1 MLQIISG
8 KFFTGL
14 EKNEHNGK
22 GILFSNCN
30 WFSPIKTNIG
40 VLEPVDYSGD
50 ITGFIFNYKNQIEN
64 DGFLVRCGDDEIV
77 EQFKL
82 ICSFGLKSYFSEYRE
97 QVLKVCSSIKRK
109 NSRTY
114 PAVQFIK
121 STVEL
126 HKRLDSENIK
136 RFIQITNKVISLERK
151 SYERVINALRCI
163 LDSIEVLEYN
173 FDLAYSML
181 IYCLE
186 SLNQGEEYPK
196 STWDDWDQN
205 SKPELD
211 SILSSIPLD
220 KAESL
225 KQILLKDKHFKLQQG
240 YIDFVKKHL
249 YDSFFINESE
259 SIQLPLRK
267 SQLER
272 ALINSYQMR
281 SGYVHSLQSVQ
292 DQIRHST
299 FATHDV
305 FTFQNNPYLTYGG
318 LYRLV
323 NHVVENFIY
332 SLSSVDKEAFNYRA
346 ALPGKMTVEFAPQYW
361 IWRAESFNA
370 KQANTRLSAL
380 IGELESSPTITDLSQ
395 VMEKIK
401 AIFQQSPSEQ
411 RPPLLYLFWLYN
423 IVLRED
429 LQTKGWDKFVSKHE
443 IYFREHRIENLAVWV
458 VASSHIGGIQ
468 IPWNIHGWIRVYKG
482 YAKSKYKQ
490 NSLSLPALSESAI
503 LCAIANLAWKA
514 GYGNEYNWLLNT
526 AITELSGKTAIQG
539 YIYSCMVSYKDVDL
553 HKILNWFKN

>member
-14 EKNEHNGK
+14 EKNEHEGK

-30 WFSPIKTNIG
+30 WSNTIKTNIG

-50 ITGFIFNYKNQIEN
+50 ITGFVFNYKNQIEN
-64 DGFLVRCGDDEIV
+64 DGFLVRCGDGEII

-97 QVLKVCSSIKRK
+97 QVVRVCSPIKRK
-109 NSRTY
+109 KSRSY
-114 PAVQFIK
+114 PSAQFIK

-126 HKRLDSENIK
+126 HKRLNSENIE
-136 RFIQITNKVISLERK
+136 RFIGITNKIILLERK
-151 SYERVINALRCI
+151 SYEKVINALRCI
-163 LDSIEVLEYN
+163 LDSIEVIEYN
-173 FDLAYSML
+173 LDLAYSML

-186 SLNQGEEYPK
+186 SLSQGDDSPK
-196 STWDDWDQN
+196 ATWDDWDQH
-205 SKPELD
+205 SKTELD

-220 KAESL
+220 KAEHL
-225 KQILLKDKHFKLQQG
+225 KQILLKDKHFKLQQR
-240 YIDFVKKHL
+240 YVDFVKKHL
-249 YDSFFINESE
+249 HDSFFIIEAESLQ
-259 SIQLPLRK
+259 IPLRK
-267 SQLER
+267 SQLEK
-272 ALINSYQMR
+272 ALSNSYQMR

-299 FATHDV
+299 FATNDV

-323 NHVVENFIY
+323 NHVMENYIY
-332 SLSSVDKEAFNYRA
+332 SLPSIEKETFNYRK
-346 ALPGKMTVEFAPQYW
+346 ALPGIMTVEFAPQYW
-361 IWRAESFNA
+361 IWRPESFNG
-370 KQANTRLSAL
+370 KQANTWLSAL
-380 IGELESSPTITDLSQ
+380 ISQLESNEPITDLSQ
-395 VMEKIK
+395 IMEKIK
-401 AIFQQSPSEQ
+401 IIFPQTPSEQ
-411 RPPLLYLFWLYN
+411 RPSLLYLFWLYN

-443 IYFREHRIENLAVWV
+443 TYFREHRIENLAVWV
-458 VASSHIGGIQ
+458 IASRYIGEIQ
-468 IPWNIHGWIRVYKG
+468 IPGNIHGWIRVYKG

-490 NSLSLPALSESAI
+490 NSLSLSALSESAI

-526 AITELSGKTAIQG
+526 AITELSGKAAIQS
-539 YIYSCMVSYKDVDL
+539 YIYSCMVSYKDVDI
-553 HKILNWFKN
+553 HKILSWFKN